1 MFILIEG
8 RAAVVDVFAAQFA
21 REGFAMKGFAPADF
35 REWLGGATRSELA
48 AVEGILIGEMPDRV
62 ACARAIRDRCAA
74 PTIAL
79 NEVASLEQTLDLF
92 ASGVDDVVRKPVHVR
107 EILARSRAIRRRVET
122 KAGNVAIG
130 AMRIYFDG
138 RDPEVDGESLALPRR
153 ERRILEFLAAH
164 RGRRVTKSQIF
175 HAIYGLFDEEVE
187 ESVVESHVSK
197 LRKKLRDRIGYD
209 PIDSRR
215 FLGYCLVE
223 PQAVARTRGEPV
235 AAFAR
240 RPAEA
245 ELAFA

>member
-8 RAAVVDVFAAQFA
+8 RAQVVEVFAAQFA
-21 REGFAMKGFAPADF
+21 REGFAMKGFSPCDF
-35 REWLGGATRSELA
+35 REWLAGATKSELA
-48 AVEGILIGEMPDRV
+48 ALEGILIGEMPDRV

-79 NEVASLEQTLDLF
+79 NDVASLEQTLDLF
-92 ASGVDDVVRKPVHVR
+92 ACGVDDVVRKPVHVR
-107 EILARSRAIRRRVET
+107 EILARARAIRRRVET
-122 KAGNVAIG
+122 KSGHATIG

-138 RDPEVDGESLALPRR
+138 RDPEIDGEILPLPRR

-197 LRKKLRDRIGYD
+197 LRKKLRCRVGYD
-209 PIDSRR
+209 PIDSKR
-215 FLGYCLVE
+215 FLGYRLLEPPVGERMRVE
-223 PQAVARTRGEPV
+223 PCVRAPL
-235 AAFAR
+235 
-240 RPAEA
+240 EA
-245 ELAFA
+245 DLAFA